1 MNNFDQEESLNK
13 KNVKVSGRLRL
24 SGRCVTEKDV
34 VRENSYQSINL
45 WRS

>member
-1 MNNFDQEESLNK
+1 MNNFDKEESLNK
-13 KNVKVSGRLRL
+13 KNVKVSGRL